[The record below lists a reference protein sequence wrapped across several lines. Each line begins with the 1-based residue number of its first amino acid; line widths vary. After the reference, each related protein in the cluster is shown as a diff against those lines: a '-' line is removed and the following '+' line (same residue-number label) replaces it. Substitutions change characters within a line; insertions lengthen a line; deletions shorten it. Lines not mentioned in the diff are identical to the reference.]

1 LYSDFTLADAR
12 QVKELERTT
21 NHDVK
26 AIEYFLTEKIAAIGI
41 DVPPG
46 MIHFA
51 CTSEDI
57 NNLAY
62 ALILKEFVANDLIPR
77 LEAGVAPIVKL
88 AHRYK
93 AHPMMARTHG
103 QEASPTTVGKEMAIF
118 ATRLARQLSQ
128 LRHQEFLGKLNGA
141 VGNFNAHHFAHPEVD
156 WIAHSQNFVERLG
169 LTWNPLTTQIESH
182 DFIAELFGVLTRI
195 DTILLG
201 FCRDMWSYIS
211 IGYFAQKAV
220 AGETGS
226 SVMPHKINPIDFENC
241 EGNLGIA
248 SALFDHLA
256 QKLPVSRWQ
265 RDLTDSTA
273 IRAMGTAFGHL
284 VVALASLERGLARVE
299 VNEARIAEDLEA
311 EQAWEVVAEAI
322 QTLMRRHGLP
332 QPYETL
338 KELTRGRRID
348 RRVIEEFI
356 ATLPLDDG
364 AKRALREL
372 NPKSYVG
379 LAAKLVEQF
388 APRAKAD
395 LALAKKRA
403 GKR

>member
-1 LYSDFTLADAR
+1 
-12 QVKELERTT
+12 
-21 NHDVK
+21 
-26 AIEYFLTEKIAAIGI
+26 
-41 DVPPG
+41 
-46 MIHFA
+46 
-51 CTSEDI
+51 
-57 NNLAY
+57 
-62 ALILKEFVANDLIPR
+62 
-77 LEAGVAPIVKL
+77 
-88 AHRYK
+88 
-93 AHPMMARTHG
+93 
-103 QEASPTTVGKEMAIF
+103 
-118 ATRLARQLSQ
+118 
-128 LRHQEFLGKLNGA
+128 
-141 VGNFNAHHFAHPEVD
+141 
-156 WIAHSQNFVERLG
+156 
-169 LTWNPLTTQIESH
+169 
-182 DFIAELFGVLTRI
+182 
-195 DTILLG
+195 
-201 FCRDMWSYIS
+201 MWSYIS

-226 SVMPHKINPIDFENC
+226 SVMPHKVNPIDFENC

-248 SALFDHLA
+248 NALFDHLA
-256 QKLPVSRWQ
+256 AKLPVSRWQ

-322 QTLMRRHGLP
+322 QTLMRRHGMP
-332 QPYETL
+332 KPYETL

-372 NPKSYVG
+372 NPRSYVG

-388 APRAKAD
+388 APPTQRLTPFGPGERRGTRPSVDGCVYPHARD
-395 LALAKKRA
+395 EGLWTTGA
-403 GKR
+403 GFVVMRRPVGKMIRLRYSDRT